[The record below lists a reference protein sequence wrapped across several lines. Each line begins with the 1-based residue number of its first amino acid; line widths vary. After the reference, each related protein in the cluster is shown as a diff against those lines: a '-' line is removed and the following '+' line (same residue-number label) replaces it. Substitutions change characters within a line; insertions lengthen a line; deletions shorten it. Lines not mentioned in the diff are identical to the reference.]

1 VVEAAVNDKAC
12 MCAAAAAA
20 QTEH

>member
-1 VVEAAVNDKAC
+1 VNDKAC